1 MPASPAE
8 LHNAG
13 LGYGK
18 AWAWASTVRVCTF
31 EQFLLMRNAGLIR
44 RDAEMDKFD
53 QAQAAGIEMEH
64 YAIVPV
70 ETVHTD
76 RSKLPWPRRQLAR
89 LDEWLATRFARLTPT
104 ADTTGV
110 TRRG

>member
-1 MPASPAE
+1 MASPAE

-31 EQFLLMRNAGLIR
+31 DQFLMMRNAGLIR

-53 QAQAAGIEMEH
+53 QAQSAGIEMEN
-64 YAIVPV
+64 YAIVPY
-70 ETVHTD
+70 ETVHPDT
-76 RSKLPWPRRQLAR
+76 SKLPWARRQIAR
-89 LDEWLATRFARLTPT
+89 LDEWLAGRFARSTPT
-104 ADTTGV
+104 ADTTGA
-110 TRRG
+110 TLRD